1 MVNKGGTIM
10 LKEKFTK
17 VKQKTGEVIKKA
29 YKYAY
34 DNREVIGYM
43 AGAIATSVI
52 YEHCI
57 DPKRDR
63 NLIKAGLEEG
73 YKDGYIKGRHDTT
86 RVFNKFN
93 EKGLLV
99 RTMDGKEVDFNDK
112 AQVDEYSNRVNK
124 IQQDMLGYNVV
135 SVHREDK

>member
-1 MVNKGGTIM
+1 M

-34 DNREVIGYM
+34 ENRETIGYI
-43 AGAIATSVI
+43 AGAIATSYI

-57 DPKRDR
+57 NPERDQ
-63 NLIKAGLEEG
+63 NLIKAGLVEG
-73 YKDGYIKGRHDTT
+73 YKDGYINGSNDTT

-99 RTMDGKEVDFNDK
+99 QTIDGKELDCNDK

-124 IQQDMLGYNVV
+124 IQQDMFGYNVV
-135 SVHREDK
+135 NVDREDK

>member
-1 MVNKGGTIM
+1 M

-29 YKYAY
+29 CKYLY
-34 DNREVIGYM
+34 DNRGTIGYIV
-43 AGAIATSVI
+43 GVIATSVI

-57 DPKRDR
+57 NPKRDR
-63 NLIKAGLEEG
+63 NFIKKGLEEG
-73 YKDGYIKGRHDTT
+73 YKDGYIKGRNDTT

-112 AQVDEYSNRVNK
+112 DQFDEYSNRVDK

>member
-1 MVNKGGTIM
+1 M
-10 LKEKFTK
+10 LKEKFTN

-34 DNREVIGYM
+34 ENRGTIGCIV
-43 AGAIATSVI
+43 GAIATSAL
-52 YEHCI
+52 YEYCI
-57 DPKRDR
+57 NPERDR
-63 NLIKAGLEEG
+63 NYIKAGLVEG
-73 YKDGYIKGRHDTT
+73 YKGGYIKGRNDTT

-112 AQVDEYSNRVNK
+112 SQVDEYSNRVNK

>member
-1 MVNKGGTIM
+1 M
-10 LKEKFTK
+10 LKKKFTK

-34 DNREVIGYM
+34 ENRETIGFI
-43 AGAIATSVI
+43 AGAIATSAI

-57 DPKRDR
+57 EPERDQ
-63 NLIKAGLEEG
+63 NFIKAGLVEG
-73 YKDGYIKGRHDTT
+73 YKDGYIKGRNDNT
-86 RVFNKFN
+86 RVFNKFV

-124 IQQDMLGYNVV
+124 VQQDMLGYNVV

>member
-1 MVNKGGTIM
+1 M

-29 YKYAY
+29 CKYAY
-34 DNREVIGYM
+34 ENRGTIGCIV
-43 AGAIATSVI
+43 GAIATSAI
-52 YEHCI
+52 YEYCI
-57 DPKRDR
+57 NPERDR
-63 NLIKAGLEEG
+63 NCIKAGLVEG
-73 YKDGYIKGRHDTT
+73 YKDGYIKGRNDTT

-124 IQQDMLGYNVV
+124 IQQNMLGYNVV

>member
-1 MVNKGGTIM
+1 M

-34 DNREVIGYM
+34 DNRVAIGYI

-63 NLIKAGLEEG
+63 NFIKAGLEEG

-112 AQVDEYSNRVNK
+112 AQIDEYSNRVNK

>member
-1 MVNKGGTIM
+1 M

-34 DNREVIGYM
+34 ENRGTIGYVV
-43 AGAIATSVI
+43 GAIATSAL
-52 YEHCI
+52 YEHFVN
-57 DPKRDR
+57 PERDR
-63 NLIKAGLEEG
+63 NCIKSGLIEG
-73 YKDGYIKGRHDTT
+73 YKGGYIKGRNDTT
-86 RVFNKFN
+86 RVFNEFS

-112 AQVDEYSNRVNK
+112 AQVDEYSNRVDK

-135 SVHREDK
+135 NVHREDK

>member
-1 MVNKGGTIM
+1 M

-29 YKYAY
+29 CKYAY
-34 DNREVIGYM
+34 DNRRTIGYIV
-43 AGAIATSVI
+43 GAIATSAI

-57 DPKRDR
+57 NPERDR
-63 NLIKAGLEEG
+63 NCIKAGLVEG
-73 YKDGYIKGRHDTT
+73 YKGGYIKGCHDTT

-112 AQVDEYSNRVNK
+112 AQVDEYSNRVDK

>member
-1 MVNKGGTIM
+1 M

-17 VKQKTGEVIKKA
+17 VKQKTGEVIEKA
-29 YKYAY
+29 CKYVY
-34 DNREVIGYM
+34 ENRGTIGCIV
-43 AGAIATSVI
+43 GAIVTSAI

-57 DPKRDR
+57 NPERDR
-63 NLIKAGLEEG
+63 NCIKAGLVEG
-73 YKDGYIKGRHDTT
+73 YKDGYIKGRGDTT

-99 RTMDGKEVDFNDK
+99 RTMDGKEVDFDDK
-112 AQVDEYSNRVNK
+112 AQVDEYSNRVDK

>member
-1 MVNKGGTIM
+1 M
-10 LKEKFTK
+10 LKEKFTN
-17 VKQKTGEVIKKA
+17 VKQKTGEVIKKVG
-29 YKYAY
+29 KYVY
-34 DNREVIGYM
+34 ENRGTIGCIV
-43 AGAIATSVI
+43 GAIATSAI
-52 YEHCI
+52 YEHYI
-57 DPKRDR
+57 NPERDQ
-63 NLIKAGLEEG
+63 NFIKAGLVEG

-99 RTMDGKEVDFNDK
+99 QTMDGKELDFNDK
-112 AQVDEYSNRVNK
+112 AQVDEYSNRVDK

>member
-1 MVNKGGTIM
+1 M

-29 YKYAY
+29 CKYAY
-34 DNREVIGYM
+34 ENRGTIGYIV
-43 AGAIATSVI
+43 GAIATSAI
-52 YEHCI
+52 YEHRI
-57 DPKRDR
+57 NPERDR
-63 NLIKAGLEEG
+63 NFIKAGLVEG

-99 RTMDGKEVDFNDK
+99 RTMDGKDVDFNDK
-112 AQVDEYSNRVNK
+112 VQVDEYSNRVNK
-124 IQQDMLGYNVV
+124 IQQDMFGYNVV

>member
-1 MVNKGGTIM
+1 M

-34 DNREVIGYM
+34 ENRGTIGYVV
-43 AGAIATSVI
+43 GAIATSAL
-52 YEHCI
+52 YEHFVN
-57 DPKRDR
+57 PERDR
-63 NLIKAGLEEG
+63 NCIKSGLEEG
-73 YKDGYIKGRHDTT
+73 YKCGYIKGRNDTT
-86 RVFNKFN
+86 RVFNEFG

-112 AQVDEYSNRVNK
+112 DQVDEYSNRVDK

-135 SVHREDK
+135 NVHREDK

>member
-1 MVNKGGTIM
+1 M

-29 YKYAY
+29 CKYAY
-34 DNREVIGYM
+34 DNRGTIGYIV
-43 AGAIATSVI
+43 AAIATSVI

-57 DPKRDR
+57 NPERDR
-63 NLIKAGLEEG
+63 NFIKAGLEEG
-73 YKDGYIKGRHDTT
+73 YKDGYIKGRNDTT
-86 RVFNKFN
+86 RVFNEFS

-99 RTMDGKEVDFNDK
+99 QTMDGKELDFNDK
-112 AQVDEYSNRVNK
+112 AKVDEYSNRVDK

-135 SVHREDK
+135 NVHREDK

>member
-1 MVNKGGTIM
+1 M

-29 YKYAY
+29 CKYAY
-34 DNREVIGYM
+34 ENRGTIGYIV
-43 AGAIATSVI
+43 GAIATSVI

-57 DPKRDR
+57 NPERDR
-63 NLIKAGLEEG
+63 NFIKAGLEEG

-112 AQVDEYSNRVNK
+112 AQVDEYSNRVDK
-124 IQQDMLGYNVV
+124 IQQDMFGYNVV

>member
-1 MVNKGGTIM
+1 M

-17 VKQKTGEVIKKA
+17 DKQKTGEVIKKA

-34 DNREVIGYM
+34 EKRGTIGCIV
-43 AGAIATSVI
+43 GAIATSAL
-52 YEHCI
+52 YEYCI
-57 DPKRDR
+57 NPERDR
-63 NLIKAGLEEG
+63 NYIKAGLVEG
-73 YKDGYIKGRHDTT
+73 YKGGYIKGRNDTT

-99 RTMDGKEVDFNDK
+99 RTMDGKEVDFNNK
-112 AQVDEYSNRVNK
+112 SQVDEYSNRVNK

>member
-1 MVNKGGTIM
+1 M

-34 DNREVIGYM
+34 ENRETIGFI
-43 AGAIATSVI
+43 AGAIATTAI

-57 DPKRDR
+57 NPERDR

-73 YKDGYIKGRHDTT
+73 YKGGYIKGSNDTT

-112 AQVDEYSNRVNK
+112 SQADEYSNRVNK

-135 SVHREDK
+135 NVHREDK

>member
-1 MVNKGGTIM
+1 M

-34 DNREVIGYM
+34 ENRGTIGYIV
-43 AGAIATSVI
+43 GAIATSAL
-52 YEHCI
+52 YEHFVN
-57 DPKRDR
+57 PERDR
-63 NLIKAGLEEG
+63 NCIKSGLVEG
-73 YKDGYIKGRHDTT
+73 YKGGYIKGRNDTT
-86 RVFNKFN
+86 RVFNEFS

-112 AQVDEYSNRVNK
+112 AQVDEYSNRVDK
-124 IQQDMLGYNVV
+124 IQQNMLGYNVV

>member
-1 MVNKGGTIM
+1 M

-29 YKYAY
+29 CKYAY
-34 DNREVIGYM
+34 ENRGTIGCIV
-43 AGAIATSVI
+43 GAIATSAI

-57 DPKRDR
+57 NPERDR
-63 NLIKAGLEEG
+63 NCIKAGLDEG
-73 YKDGYIKGRHDTT
+73 YKDGYIKGRNDTT
-86 RVFNKFN
+86 RVFNKFD

-99 RTMDGKEVDFNDK
+99 QTMDGKEVDFNDK
-112 AQVDEYSNRVNK
+112 AQVDEYSNRVDK

>member
-1 MVNKGGTIM
+1 M

-34 DNREVIGYM
+34 ENRETIGFI
-43 AGAIATSVI
+43 AGAIATSAI

-57 DPKRDR
+57 EPERDQ
-63 NLIKAGLEEG
+63 NFIKAGLEEG
-73 YKDGYIKGRHDTT
+73 YKDGYINGRNDTT
-86 RVFNKFN
+86 RVFNKFS

-112 AQVDEYSNRVNK
+112 AQVDEYSNRVDK

-135 SVHREDK
+135 NVHREDK

>member
-1 MVNKGGTIM
+1 M

-34 DNREVIGYM
+34 ENRGAIGYVV
-43 AGAIATSVI
+43 GAIATSAL
-52 YEHCI
+52 YEHFVN
-57 DPKRDR
+57 PERDR
-63 NLIKAGLEEG
+63 NCIKSGLIEG
-73 YKDGYIKGRHDTT
+73 YKGGYIKGRNDTT
-86 RVFNKFN
+86 RVFNEFS

-112 AQVDEYSNRVNK
+112 AQVDEYSNRVDK

-135 SVHREDK
+135 NVHREDK

>member
-1 MVNKGGTIM
+1 M

-29 YKYAY
+29 CKYAY
-34 DNREVIGYM
+34 ENRGAIGCVV
-43 AGAIATSVI
+43 GAIATSAL
-52 YEHCI
+52 YEYFINPERDCNCI
-57 DPKRDR
+57 KTG
-63 NLIKAGLEEG
+63 LIEG

-99 RTMDGKEVDFNDK
+99 QTMDGKELDLNDK

-124 IQQDMLGYNVV
+124 IQQDMLGCNVV

>member
-1 MVNKGGTIM
+1 M

-34 DNREVIGYM
+34 ENRGTIGCIV
-43 AGAIATSVI
+43 GAIATSAL
-52 YEHCI
+52 YEYCI
-57 DPKRDR
+57 NPERDR
-63 NLIKAGLEEG
+63 NYIKAGLVEG
-73 YKDGYIKGRHDTT
+73 YKGGYIKGRNDTT

-93 EKGLLV
+93 EKSLLV
-99 RTMDGKEVDFNDK
+99 RTMDGKEVDFNNK
-112 AQVDEYSNRVNK
+112 SQVDEYSNRVNK

>member
-1 MVNKGGTIM
+1 M

-29 YKYAY
+29 CKYAY
-34 DNREVIGYM
+34 DNRGTIGYIV
-43 AGAIATSVI
+43 GAIATSVI

-57 DPKRDR
+57 NPERDQ
-63 NLIKAGLEEG
+63 NFIKAGLEEG
-73 YKDGYIKGRHDTT
+73 YKDGYIKGRNDTT

-99 RTMDGKEVDFNDK
+99 QTMDGKELDFNDK
-112 AQVDEYSNRVNK
+112 SQVDEYSNRVDK

-135 SVHREDK
+135 NVHREDK

>member
-1 MVNKGGTIM
+1 M

-34 DNREVIGYM
+34 ENRGTIGYIV
-43 AGAIATSVI
+43 GAIATSAI
-52 YEHCI
+52 YEHCFL
-57 DPKRDR
+57 PERDR
-63 NLIKAGLEEG
+63 NCIKAGLEE
-73 YKDGYIKGRHDTT
+73 GYIKGRHDTT

-112 AQVDEYSNRVNK
+112 AQVDEYSNREDK
-124 IQQDMLGYNVV
+124 IQQDMMGYNVV
-135 SVHREDK
+135 SVNGEDK

>member
-29 YKYAY
+29 CKYAY
-34 DNREVIGYM
+34 ENRGTIGYIV
-43 AGAIATSVI
+43 GTIATSVI

-57 DPKRDR
+57 NPERDR
-63 NLIKAGLEEG
+63 NFIKAGLEEG

-99 RTMDGKEVDFNDK
+99 RTMDGKEVDFNDE
-112 AQVDEYSNRVNK
+112 AQVDEYSNRVDK
-124 IQQDMLGYNVV
+124 IQQDMFGYNVV

>member
-1 MVNKGGTIM
+1 M

-29 YKYAY
+29 CKYAY
-34 DNREVIGYM
+34 DNRGTIGYVV
-43 AGAIATSVI
+43 GAIATSAL
-52 YEHCI
+52 YEHFVN
-57 DPKRDR
+57 PERDR
-63 NLIKAGLEEG
+63 NCIKAGLEEG

-86 RVFNKFN
+86 RVFNEFG

-99 RTMDGKEVDFNDK
+99 QTMDGKEVDFNDK
-112 AQVDEYSNRVNK
+112 AQVDEYSNRVDK

-135 SVHREDK
+135 NVHREDK

>member
-1 MVNKGGTIM
+1 M

-29 YKYAY
+29 CKYAY
-34 DNREVIGYM
+34 DNRGTIGYIV
-43 AGAIATSVI
+43 GAIATSVI

-57 DPKRDR
+57 NPERDR
-63 NLIKAGLEEG
+63 NFIKAGLEEG
-73 YKDGYIKGRHDTT
+73 YKDGYIKGRNDTT
-86 RVFNKFN
+86 RAFNKFN

-112 AQVDEYSNRVNK
+112 AQVDEYSNRVDK
-124 IQQDMLGYNVV
+124 IQQDMFGYNVV

>member
-1 MVNKGGTIM
+1 M

-29 YKYAY
+29 CKYAY
-34 DNREVIGYM
+34 DNQGTIGYIF
-43 AGAIATSVI
+43 GAITMSVI
-52 YEHCI
+52 YVYCI
-57 DPKRDR
+57 NPERDR
-63 NLIKAGLEEG
+63 NFIKAGLEEG

-112 AQVDEYSNRVNK
+112 TQVDEYSNRVNK